1 MLCDNH
7 VIITYW
13 LKKIRRTYKFLK
25 HSLSENVLLLSIS
38 RSSLQTP
45 SLDDILLENFT
56 LSNSII
62 PVKDLIRLRNGFEIF
77 LIDHYAGDIE
87 NNNITGKY

>member
-1 MLCDNH
+1 M
-7 VIITYW
+7 
-13 LKKIRRTYKFLK
+13 K
-25 HSLSENVLLLSIS
+25 HSLFENVLLLPIS

-45 SLDDILLENFT
+45 SLDDILLEN

>member
-1 MLCDNH
+1 M
-7 VIITYW
+7 
-13 LKKIRRTYKFLK
+13 K

-45 SLDDILLENFT
+45 SLDDILLEN

>member
-13 LKKIRRTYKFLK
+13 LKKIRRTFKFLK
-25 HSLSENVLLLSIS
+25 YSLFENVLLLSIS

-45 SLDDILLENFT
+45 SLDDILLEN

>member
-7 VIITYW
+7 VIITDW
-13 LKKIRRTYKFLK
+13 LKKIRRAYKFLK

-45 SLDDILLENFT
+45 SLDDILLEN

-62 PVKDLIRLRNGFEIF
+62 PVKDPIRLRNGFEIF

>member
-1 MLCDNH
+1 M
-7 VIITYW
+7 
-13 LKKIRRTYKFLK
+13 K
-25 HSLSENVLLLSIS
+25 HSLSEKVLLLSIS

-45 SLDDILLENFT
+45 SLDDILLEN

>member
-7 VIITYW
+7 VIITDW
-13 LKKIRRTYKFLK
+13 LKKIRRAYKFLK

-45 SLDDILLENFT
+45 SLDDILLEN

-77 LIDHYAGDIE
+77 LIYHYAGDIE

>member
-1 MLCDNH
+1 M
-7 VIITYW
+7 
-13 LKKIRRTYKFLK
+13 K
-25 HSLSENVLLLSIS
+25 HSLSEKVLLLPIS

-45 SLDDILLENFT
+45 SLDDILLEN

>member
-13 LKKIRRTYKFLK
+13 LKKIRRAYKFLK

-45 SLDDILLENFT
+45 SLDDILLEN

-77 LIDHYAGDIE
+77 LIDHYAGNIE

>member
-7 VIITYW
+7 VIITDW
-13 LKKIRRTYKFLK
+13 LKKIRRAYKFLK

-45 SLDDILLENFT
+45 SLDDILLEN

-62 PVKDLIRLRNGFEIF
+62 PVKDLIRLKNGFEIF

>member
-7 VIITYW
+7 VIITDW
-13 LKKIRRTYKFLK
+13 LKKIRRAYKFLK

-45 SLDDILLENFT
+45 SLDDILLEN

-62 PVKDLIRLRNGFEIF
+62 PVKELIRLRNGFEIF

>member
-7 VIITYW
+7 VIITDW
-13 LKKIRRTYKFLK
+13 LKKIRRAYKFLK

-45 SLDDILLENFT
+45 SLDDILLEN

>member
-7 VIITYW
+7 VIITDW
-13 LKKIRRTYKFLK
+13 LKKIRRAYKFLK

-45 SLDDILLENFT
+45 SLDDILLEN

-62 PVKDLIRLRNGFEIF
+62 PVKDLIRLRNGFKIF

>member
-1 MLCDNH
+1 MK
-7 VIITYW
+7 Y
-13 LKKIRRTYKFLK
+13 
-25 HSLSENVLLLSIS
+25 SLFENVLLLSIS

-45 SLDDILLENFT
+45 SLDDILLEN

>member
-1 MLCDNH
+1 M
-7 VIITYW
+7 
-13 LKKIRRTYKFLK
+13 KKIRRAYKFLK

-45 SLDDILLENFT
+45 SLDDILLEN

-87 NNNITGKY
+87 NNITGKY

>member
-1 MLCDNH
+1 M
-7 VIITYW
+7 
-13 LKKIRRTYKFLK
+13 K

-45 SLDDILLENFT
+45 SLDDILLEN
-56 LSNSII
+56 LSNSIN

>member
-1 MLCDNH
+1 MK
-7 VIITYW
+7 Y
-13 LKKIRRTYKFLK
+13 
-25 HSLSENVLLLSIS
+25 SLFENVLLLSIS

-45 SLDDILLENFT
+45 SLDDILLEN

-87 NNNITGKY
+87 NNNIIGIYKKIFAPVPPTLY